1 MSGKGDLL
9 GVRIKI
15 TFVGFIKEKSVSK
28 NILICGVGGQGT
40 VLAAKVLSQAA
51 VSGGQKV
58 LSAETIGMAQ
68 RGGSVVS
75 HVRIG
80 SDVYSPVIPRGCA
93 DVIIAFEAAEA
104 VRNISYLKTGG
115 TVIVSNEVVQP
126 VTASLSG
133 KFFDSKVMI
142 DYLKQNAAVMCVDVK
157 KACMELGSSRV
168 ANMVLVGA
176 ACKSGIMELS
186 EVKDAVR
193 LLVKPEFYELN
204 VRAVDY
210 CAALDI

>member
-1 MSGKGDLL
+1 M
-9 GVRIKI
+9 
-15 TFVGFIKEKSVSK
+15 SK
-28 NILICGVGGQGT
+28 NIIICGVGGQGT

-51 VSGGQKV
+51 ISNGERV

-80 SDVYSPVIPRGCA
+80 EDVYSPLVPQGQA

-104 VRNISYLKTGG
+104 VRNIAYLKEGG
-115 TVIVSNEVVQP
+115 SVIVNKKVVQP

-133 KFFDSKVMI
+133 KAFDEKEMISYLEKVAGNVI
-142 DYLKQNAAVMCVDVK
+142 AVDTDQACQN
-157 KACMELGSSRV
+157 LGSSKV
-168 ANMVLVGA
+168 VNMVLLGA
-176 ACKSGIMELS
+176 ASKSGLIS
-186 EVKDAVR
+186 KDQLKAALK

-204 VRAVDY
+204 VKAVDY
-210 CAALDI
+210 V